1 MEDLFTKLIVDSSIN
16 SHLAE
21 VFKYYTTAFYEICL
35 NYDDRKITKNDFFDF
50 LAFAE
55 NILLPKVFSK
65 AAGHLHTYINF
76 YNKTV
81 WEGVPQDKRDLR
93 KLTDNFDELIT
104 NYVGCCFNSCLGSI
118 MANLIKDKKKKTQIF
133 LGYELIIRRTI
144 ESAYKRSKD
153 EILKEYERFL
163 EKEKENLIQYN

>member
-1 MEDLFTKLIVDSSIN
+1 MEDLFTKLIVDSSID

-35 NYDDRKITKNDFFDF
+35 NYDRKITKKEFFDF

-65 AAGHLHTYINF
+65 AACHLHTYINF

-93 KLTDNFDELIT
+93 KLTDNFDELIA
-104 NYVGCCFNSCLGSI
+104 NYVGCCFNSCLGNI
-118 MANLIKDKKKKTQIF
+118 IADLIKDKKNKTPIF
-133 LGYELIIRRTI
+133 LGYEQIIRSTI
-144 ESAYKRSKD
+144 ESAYKRSRDKM
-153 EILKEYERFL
+153 LKEYEEFL
-163 EKEKENLIQYN
+163 EKERETLIQYN